1 MGWMF
6 VNSIPLQY
14 DKKRLARQFQIET
27 WLDLAEVMKELN
39 IGMPNST
46 KSNNAPSSSYII

>member
-14 DKKRLARQFQIET
+14 DKKRLARQSQIET

-39 IGMPNST
+39 LERPDITRLNHAQSAG
-46 KSNNAPSSSYII
+46 YVV